1 MHHQPWYSQY
11 SDLTDRVHE
20 LKCQFTAR
28 CKGIGVNPSIVSG
41 EVWTD
46 IAARAVHESNWQ
58 EGIFVDRG
66 KTKELA
72 LHVFE
77 ELDKI
82 SGPHLDIDRIVEHHK
97 RHLVTLKRK
106 QIPIEEIAAYNLSA
120 AHMAVSWI
128 GDERSKRQ
136 SASLV
141 YALNQV
147 RGLFQDKGVEIA
159 SDAKDKIERS
169 FKIVDVLLARRQY
182 PPFSSD
188 H

>member
-1 MHHQPWYSQY
+1 M
-11 SDLTDRVHE
+11 
-20 LKCQFTAR
+20 
-28 CKGIGVNPSIVSG
+28 GVSPSVVSS
-41 EVWTD
+41 EVWHD

-77 ELDKI
+77 VLDKI

-120 AHMAVSWI
+120 AHRRYHGSATSYPSAKALLSSMPSTSSGVS
-128 GDERSKRQ
+128 SKIRAWKYRWTPKIRL
-136 SASLV
+136 SGASKL
-141 YALNQV
+141 
-147 RGLFQDKGVEIA
+147 
-159 SDAKDKIERS
+159 SMS
-169 FKIVDVLLARRQY
+169 FSQII
-182 PPFSSD
+182 PIF
-188 H
+188 